1 MQEGKE
7 ITTISFYLRN
17 IMQFLTYLQ
26 ETPPR
31 SCRLRRA
38 QISAIKRAVQ
48 KALLNLARP
57 IVTHQ
62 LKVKSAKMKKVVSK
76 ASLRSCQEQAR
87 LVIPELL
94 SKTVFIPKYIDINKC
109 VCLSPEF

>member
-7 ITTISFYLRN
+7 VTTINFYLRN
-17 IMQFLTYLQ
+17 ILQFLTYLQ

-38 QISAIKRAVQ
+38 QISGITRAVQ
-48 KALLNLARP
+48 RALRNLARP
-57 IVTHQ
+57 TVTHQ
-62 LKVKSAKMKKVVSK
+62 LKVKAAKMKKIVSR

-87 LVIPELL
+87 LVISELL